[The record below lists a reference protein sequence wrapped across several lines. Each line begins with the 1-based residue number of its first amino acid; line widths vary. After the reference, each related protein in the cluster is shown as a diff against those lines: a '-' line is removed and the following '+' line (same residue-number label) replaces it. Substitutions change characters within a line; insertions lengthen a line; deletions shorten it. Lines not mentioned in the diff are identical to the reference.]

1 MLSANRL
8 GAGLGLAPI
17 RNSRHYLSQDVLI
30 EQLFAPRNSPLCHG
44 NSDMP
49 KKLQRKVAP
58 KKVTPATTANK
69 PDAGGGGGLFSKR
82 VTPKLLN
89 EFTNQLAVL
98 LDAGIPVTKCLRILQ
113 GQMPPGGMKK
123 ALLEVREDVEGGT
136 SLSESF
142 AKQNHIFDSLYT
154 NMVAAGE
161 AGGVQDV
168 ILNRLADFMES
179 QEDIKSRV
187 KGALAYPVA
196 VLCVAVL
203 VLVLVF
209 IFVIPKFT
217 EIFIQQFGSVE
228 ALPQITQFVINT
240 ADHLKQAWWAYL
252 GGLLLLI
259 VLHSILR
266 KKWDAYNWMFDGMIL
281 RIPLFGTLVKR
292 SLVARFSRTFGTL
305 IESGVP
311 HLEALEI
318 LRNALP
324 NARMTDAVNRIRGSI
339 REGSGI
345 ATPMGQSGI
354 FDDIVINMIDVGEET
369 GELDRMLSKIADR
382 YEVEVKRTVD
392 STFKFIEPLLLV
404 VMAVVVGVIV
414 FALFTPLLKLMEKF
428 S

>member
-1 MLSANRL
+1 
-8 GAGLGLAPI
+8 
-17 RNSRHYLSQDVLI
+17 
-30 EQLFAPRNSPLCHG
+30 
-44 NSDMP
+44 MP

-58 KKVTPATTANK
+58 KKAAPAVIEKDKQASSGV
-69 PDAGGGGGLFSKR
+69 ALFNRR

-98 LDAGIPVTKCLRILQ
+98 LDAGIPVTKCLRILH
-113 GQMPPGGMKK
+113 GQMPAGAMKK

-142 AKQNHIFDSLYT
+142 AKQDHIFDRLYT

-196 VLCVAVL
+196 VLCVAMMVL
-203 VLVLVF
+203 ALVF
-209 IFVIPKFT
+209 IFVIPQFEK
-217 EIFIQQFGSVE
+217 IFKENFGE
-228 ALPQITQFVINT
+228 NELPKITQFVIGV
-240 ADHLKQAWWAYL
+240 ADHLENYWWVYL
-252 GGLLLLI
+252 VSIVSVWLIHTLLR
-259 VLHSILR
+259 R
-266 KKWDAYNWMFDGMIL
+266 KWAAYNWMFDGMLL
-281 RIPLFGTLVKR
+281 RIPLFGSLIKR
-292 SLVARFSRTFGTL
+292 TLVARFSRTFGTL

-311 HLEALEI
+311 HLDALEI

-324 NARMTDAVNRIRGSI
+324 NVRMTSAVNKIRGSI

-345 ATPMGQSGI
+345 AVPMGQSGI
-354 FDDIVINMIDVGEET
+354 FDDIVVNMVDVGEET
-369 GELDRMLSKIADR
+369 GELDRMLAKIADR
-382 YEVEVKRTVD
+382 YELEVKRTVD

-428 S
+428 A